1 MAEMPEGVFQQLQIR
16 CPSCNQRFRVGPELK
31 GRKVECGS
39 CQFRFLVDDKAELKN
54 RKFYPGE
61 KNDPTLSQYSRQPNS
76 EFAVITPVEPVV
88 YIDSPVMDRVEPTPI
103 SKIIFGIVGGGV
115 MAFTLL
121 ILITGASSS
130 GILNGV
136 TTDRRL
142 VIAGFAA
149 LVGTIMITYAN
160 PRARGKAMFFALLG
174 SLALI
179 STPIFLTEG
188 SKALT
193 SVSQTVESIAPPPVS
208 GDGRKKISDLKA
220 AVGYAPME
228 TAMLQAGQGGQVMGI
243 WLRGL
248 RESNAEMVYTYLVR
262 SSQSSQQSHLYPRM
276 NQNALIV
283 LINPK
288 LTLEELALQS
298 ERIGAVSQIV
308 PELHLIE
315 VKVANERFSEQS
327 PILLNDKENG
337 AFYLLNLRE
346 LQGIDIRRINDALL
360 RLALADPLQ
369 SRDDIIKRM
378 IELLEISDRE
388 MLINI
393 CKAMLVWSD
402 GKDGAPQ
409 AAMKAASI
417 LFISEKDLPI
427 EVATFLA
434 KWQQSDLYPILEQL
448 WLNDP
453 TSWEEV
459 FMKSGEPA
467 EARVI
472 KHLTQ
477 GSNRLRMSAARII
490 GRVGGKSGEE
500 ALQFALEATTDL
512 ELQSSFSN
520 ALDAIRQRQR

>member
-1 MAEMPEGVFQQLQIR
+1 
-16 CPSCNQRFRVGPELK
+16 
-31 GRKVECGS
+31 
-39 CQFRFLVDDKAELKN
+39 
-54 RKFYPGE
+54 
-61 KNDPTLSQYSRQPNS
+61 
-76 EFAVITPVEPVV
+76 
-88 YIDSPVMDRVEPTPI
+88 
-103 SKIIFGIVGGGV
+103 
-115 MAFTLL
+115 
-121 ILITGASSS
+121 
-130 GILNGV
+130 
-136 TTDRRL
+136 
-142 VIAGFAA
+142 
-149 LVGTIMITYAN
+149 
-160 PRARGKAMFFALLG
+160 
-174 SLALI
+174 
-179 STPIFLTEG
+179 
-188 SKALT
+188 
-193 SVSQTVESIAPPPVS
+193 
-208 GDGRKKISDLKA
+208 
-220 AVGYAPME
+220 
-228 TAMLQAGQGGQVMGI
+228 MLQAGQGGQVVGI

-248 RESNAEMVYTYLVR
+248 RESNAEMVYSYLVR
-262 SSQSSQQSHLYPRM
+262 ISQSSQQSHLYPRM

-327 PILLNDKENG
+327 PVILNDKENG

-402 GKDGAPQ
+402 GNDGAPQ

-417 LFISEKDLPI
+417 LFVSEKDLPI

-434 KWQQSDLYPILEQL
+434 KWQQPDLYPILEQL

-467 EARVI
+467 EARLI

-477 GSNRLRMSAARII
+477 GSSRQRMSAARII
-490 GRVGGKSGEE
+490 GRVGGTTGAE
-500 ALQFALEATTDL
+500 ALQLALEATTDL